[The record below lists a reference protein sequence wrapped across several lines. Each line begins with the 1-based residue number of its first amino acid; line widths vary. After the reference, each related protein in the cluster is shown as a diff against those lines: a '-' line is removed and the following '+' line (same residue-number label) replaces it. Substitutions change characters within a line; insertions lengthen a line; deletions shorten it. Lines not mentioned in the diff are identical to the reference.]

1 MSKISAAFITYE
13 FTPEQIKKMIA
24 TELGLGYNNTQI
36 QFIVNNVAQD
46 VDKICIN
53 VDNRCEVISTK

>member
-13 FTPEQIKKMIA
+13 FSPEQIKKMIA
-24 TELGLGYNNTQI
+24 TELGVDYNNTQI

-46 VDKICIN
+46 VDKICMN
-53 VDNRCEVISTK
+53 VDNRCQVITT

>member
-24 TELGLGYNNTQI
+24 TELGLGHNNTQI

>member
-13 FTPEQIKKMIA
+13 FSPEQIKKMIA
-24 TELGLGYNNTQI
+24 TELGVDYNNAQI

-46 VDKICIN
+46 VDKICMN
-53 VDNRCEVISTK
+53 VDNRCQVITT